1 MHNWLSNN
9 CTMQLPITHTSTTPA
24 QLVMLIDFI
33 IKYSSPFM
41 VYHSRSLSIIVPE
54 KFSLQARDIYLLYL
68 VCIITYV
75 RTYDKMQ
82 NSFRNLLNKFHSS
95 FCTCLMSS
103 SNFCL
108 AIAAESLMKKDHK
121 NMLDYQLS
129 ETSC

>member
-41 VYHSRSLSIIVPE
+41 VYRSRSLSIIVPE